1 MKTDTRQV
9 NDTNSTSLRR
19 SISMMC
25 YPVLTIT
32 ERELENII
40 KTGRDEFREEWFE
53 YIVEYDEDFFFD
65 F

>member
-1 MKTDTRQV
+1 
-9 NDTNSTSLRR
+9 
-19 SISMMC
+19 MMC